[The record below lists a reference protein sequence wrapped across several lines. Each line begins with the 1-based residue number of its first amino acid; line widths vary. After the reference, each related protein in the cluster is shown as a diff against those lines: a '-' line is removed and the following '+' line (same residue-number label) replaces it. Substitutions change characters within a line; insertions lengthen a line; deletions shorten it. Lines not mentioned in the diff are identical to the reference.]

1 MQMLETADVQD
12 SRRKPRFLLDPPLEG
27 SYRGE
32 PVRIYNI
39 GEDGV
44 QIETRERII
53 KHDSGELRFSL
64 PTSPKVMRMYGK
76 VKWCRTARTSGPAYT
91 WPFRCGI
98 EVQGVHALTLGTLA
112 QLIQLEMAT
121 PDAASLERKKK
132 LLSQTQGPETDDL
145 PRAPEVPQLDT
156 LSALIDAVR
165 GALATLARQREAIP
179 KLAAVA
185 RPHVSMDDQGSCY
198 GDEILAVWEY
208 LHRCTPPK
216 MVALVFDLDT
226 GS

>member
-1 MQMLETADVQD
+1 MPSEQEVEVQD
-12 SRRKPRFLLDPPLEG
+12 SRRKPRFLLDPPLDG

-53 KHDSGELRFSL
+53 KNDSGELRFSL
-64 PTSPKVMRMYGK
+64 PTSPRVMRMYGR

-112 QLIQLEMAT
+112 QLIELEMAV
-121 PDAASLERKKK
+121 PDAASLDRKKRLMEQQAPPGK
-132 LLSQTQGPETDDL
+132 DDL
-145 PRAPEVPQLDT
+145 PRAAETPCVDT
-156 LSALIDAVR
+156 LSELIDAVR
-165 GALATLARQREAIP
+165 NALAALARQREAIP
-179 KLAAVA
+179 KLADVA
-185 RPHVSMDDQGSCY
+185 RGKVPAADQDACY

-216 MVALVFDLDT
+216 MIALVFDLDA